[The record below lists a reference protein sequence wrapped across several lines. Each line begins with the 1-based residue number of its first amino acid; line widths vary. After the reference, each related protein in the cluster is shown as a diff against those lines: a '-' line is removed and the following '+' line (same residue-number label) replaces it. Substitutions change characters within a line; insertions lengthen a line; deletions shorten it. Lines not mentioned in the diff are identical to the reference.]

1 MTLSSIVVVAVPG
14 VPGLRVFRTL
24 FSCPIHPLAALT
36 MAFNLSTLAESN
48 QHYRHCFELLN
59 DSVIS
64 LFLTGFASISSIPTF
79 HSPLATFTI
88 VKESFTIRSTTQTSG
103 PVRSLLRTTMIINVP
118 AKDWDQWYLNT
129 TYQKERR
136 NLFLEIFNRGVLK
149 VFCVIILR
157 PIKFSSNRRKLRN
170 LILSLKIAQ
179 NWVWTRRN
187 VLNDREYG
195 FFKTIVT
202 ETDS

>member
-1 MTLSSIVVVAVPG
+1 MKAAYELKSSHVCEKRSKKKKKMKRVTVSSIVVVAVPG

-88 VKESFTIRSTTQTSG
+88 VKASFTIRSTTQTSV
-103 PVRSLLRTTMIINVP
+103 PVRSLLRTTNDN
-118 AKDWDQWYLNT
+118 K
-129 TYQKERR
+129 
-136 NLFLEIFNRGVLK
+136 FLCQGLRS
-149 VFCVIILR
+149 VI
-157 PIKFSSNRRKLRN
+157 P
-170 LILSLKIAQ
+170 
-179 NWVWTRRN
+179 
-187 VLNDREYG
+187 
-195 FFKTIVT
+195 
-202 ETDS
+202 